1 MTKIKNTKKGMAK
14 KTLSMSLV
22 VAMLATSNVPVWAAE
37 FSDGTDVAVTS
48 DAEVPVVT
56 ETPADDTADAFSAE
70 EEAPVVTDE
79 TADAA
84 TEVVEKG
91 DLILDN
97 VTVSKSQTFGLNKKV
112 AVTGTI
118 KYKNGNDIQVLDDY
132 YFGWRVKGTNNA
144 IFTDHV
150 AKDNTTDKMSFY
162 PDFVGGA
169 TFNTTADN
177 KWIESQAKNVD
188 WSQYAGKTLELYVYN
203 NEADDNI
210 KIDPTVIGETTIEK
224 CPIEGTLV
232 LDKNKLTYN
241 GKDFYYTNADKKTD
255 PSNNAVRLTSNKT
268 PSSTSAS
275 TAIALKVDSKSD
287 TVPGN
292 GSAIW
297 NDETVLKYF
306 DVSASKTAKNA
317 GEKLTVT
324 ATAKENSPYIG
335 TVTTDGPL
343 KVEPKLIDT
352 SKDLVATVD
361 AGVTYPYAGKNV
373 KVDLTKV
380 HLKESD
386 DLSGADLS
394 SAIESAVTKAYDLGT
409 QQVVLTI
416 KKEALKNFSFK
427 TLKEKTFTLDTSNAT
442 DANKVTITQRDL
454 ENDCTISIKHDGK
467 VLDKTTVADFVK
479 DYLEIKDKDGTSLK
493 ATTTTSGSTTT
504 EQAGTGLLKD
514 KDYVVTVYDKDGK
527 VITGAF
533 TGIGKAY
540 TISVTAQK
548 NTANPA
554 AQTCIRGQEL
564 TVSVTDNIVGKVSY
578 TNQANYKPAYT
589 GEAIK
594 PSKADLGALEITGL
608 DGRKVEF
615 QSDQWE
621 FTGNYTNNVNAATYN
636 EDGTI
641 IKTLAYAEVKILG
654 NNSYTGQTVQVPF
667 EILPLTVTESS
678 VTVPKTIT
686 YNQGYGEAKDY
697 NVQLVVTAKDATGK
711 IVKGLSADDY
721 TVKYEYIDGLNS
733 DNHPKAGTEGT
744 NELHDYIKATIT
756 VKNPNFAGAKGQV
769 VKIPMTTKEKWSE
782 IVEKAITGDMIKI
795 NPSSYVYTGGN
806 ITPTYTV
813 LDGAIAL
820 YDKADYGDKGEY
832 EQVSITNNKEVG
844 TGTVTVK
851 GVKGKYSGTASA
863 NFTITPANTSDV
875 KVTFTDVSECQYTGR
890 QVRPRTFKATL
901 NGNDVTNQF
910 EIVGYGENVSGKGT
924 VVLKPVDGNKNFTG
938 SNITVDFNII
948 KEYVKADLN
957 VFNSN
962 GVNVTVANKPSNVKG
977 YKVTDEKTATYSGDS
992 FDFDGTAKTFAS
1004 EVLKNISKTDANGS
1018 ATAVS
1023 KAKESDFE
1031 IKYVDNISGKN
1042 TGMKDDKGNNYNIAY
1057 VYVVAKD
1064 GTGYTGT
1071 KSFTTADGTTIKGVV
1086 DYVAFAIKNVKFV
1099 KQNIYVQNATYAGGL
1114 PVKPSVLVQINGN
1127 TLVEGKDYTLTLD
1140 ANKHNDPSGVNFVNV
1155 TDGKVYKVTVTGING
1170 YTGSSVG
1177 STAADALTW
1186 GIDKKDI
1193 KDCDVK
1199 VTNGVVTVMN
1209 GYIPVPTTEYTS
1221 KNNGDGTYT
1230 VTANSTSKNYTGSKT
1245 VKADGKAADEKPDAP
1260 MISSVKVVGNKATA
1274 ILSGDSEGAAG
1285 YDYVISTDRD
1295 CITNKDY
1302 DSVNKNQVQT
1312 STTFKY
1318 VQQGTYYAYCHAWK
1332 RDANGKKVF
1341 SDWSNAYPFVVSA
1354 ITPDAPVITNVKV
1367 SGSTIKV
1374 TYKAAAN
1381 ATGYDVVLGTDSKKE
1396 NGETRPYHYGNHK
1409 VLNLKEGTV
1418 TATFKKVPKGTWV
1431 VGMHAFNRTSEDGKK
1446 VFSPWSNLKKATVK

>member
-37 FSDGTDVAVTS
+37 FSDGTDAAV
-48 DAEVPVVT
+48 ET
-56 ETPADDTADAFSAE
+56 EAPATEDTTDVFTAE

-79 TADAA
+79 STTDAA
-84 TEVVEKG
+84 TAVVEKG

-97 VTVSKSQTFGLNKKV
+97 VTVSKSQTFGSNEKV

-118 KYKNGNDIQVLDDY
+118 KYKDGNEVKELTDY
-132 YFGWRVKGTNNA
+132 YFGWRVKGTTNA
-144 IFTDHV
+144 IFTDRV
-150 AKDNTTDKMSFY
+150 ASDNTTDKMSFY

-169 TFNTTADN
+169 TYTN
-177 KWIESQAKNVD
+177 KKDWIESAAKDID

-210 KIDPTVIGETTIEK
+210 KIDPTVIGETTINK
-224 CPIEGTLV
+224 CAIDGKLV
-232 LDKNKLTYN
+232 LDKDNTTNKITYN
-241 GKDFYYTNADKKTD
+241 GKDFYYTNADKTTD
-255 PSNNAVRLTSNKT
+255 TSVNAVRLV
-268 PSSTSAS
+268 SSGA
-275 TAIALKVDSKSD
+275 ALTGKNGGSVEGDAAPGVDA
-287 TVPGN
+287 N
-292 GSAIW
+292 GAAATW
-297 NDETVLKYF
+297 DAATVLKYF
-306 DVSASKTAKNA
+306 DVSATKTAKNA
-317 GEKLTVT
+317 DEKLTVT
-324 ATAKENSPYIG
+324 ATAKADSPYTG
-335 TVTTDGPL
+335 TVSAEVTVQKKQINTA
-343 KVEPKLIDT
+343 T
-352 SKDLVATVD
+352 DLVATLD
-361 AGVTYPYAGKNV
+361 AGITYPYAGKNI

-394 SAIESAVTKAYDLGT
+394 SAIESATTVDYSIGS
-409 QQVVLTI
+409 QQVALTI
-416 KKEALKNFSFK
+416 KKDALKNFSFK
-427 TLKEKTFTLDTSNAT
+427 TPNEKTFVLKTSNAS

-493 ATTTTSGSTTT
+493 ASTTTSGSTTI
-504 EQAGTGLLKD
+504 EQTGTGLLKD
-514 KDYVVTVYDKDGK
+514 KDYVVTVYDEDGK

-540 TISVTAQK
+540 KISVTAQK

-554 AQTCIRGQEL
+554 AQTCVRGQEL
-564 TVSVTDNIVGKVSY
+564 TVSVTDNIVGTVSY

-594 PSKADLGALEITGL
+594 PSKTDLGALEITGL

-621 FTGNYTNNVNAATYN
+621 FTGNYTNNVNATTYN
-636 EDGTI
+636 KDGS
-641 IKTLAYAEVKILG
+641 IKAQAYAEVKILG

-667 EILPLTVTESS
+667 EILPLTVTPSS

-686 YNQGYGEAKDY
+686 YNKGYGAASDY

-711 IVKGLSADDY
+711 IVKGLSANDY
-721 TVKYEYIDGLNS
+721 SVKYEYVDGTKDTPANT
-733 DNHPKAGTEGT
+733 DAQ
-744 NELHDYIKATIT
+744 NELHDFIKATIT
-756 VKNPNFAGAKGQV
+756 VKNSNFAGAQGKV
-769 VKIPMTTKEKWSE
+769 VEIPMPATQYTE
-782 IVEKAITGDMIKI
+782 IVEKAITSDMIKI
-795 NPSSYVYTGGN
+795 NPSSYTYTGGN

-820 YDKADYGDKGEY
+820 YDKAEYGDKGEY

-851 GVKGKYSGTASA
+851 GVAGKYSGTASA

-875 KVTFTDVSECQYTGR
+875 KVTFTKDDECQYTGK

-901 NGNDVTNQF
+901 NGNDVTDQF
-910 EIVGYGENVSGKGT
+910 EIVSYGENVSGKGT
-924 VVLKPVDGNKNFTG
+924 VELKPVDGNKNFTG
-938 SNITVDFNII
+938 SNISAEFNII

-962 GVNVTVANKPSNVKG
+962 GANVTVANKASNIKG
-977 YKVTDEKTATYSGDS
+977 YKVTDEKATAYTGDS

-1004 EVLKNISKTDANGS
+1004 EAIKNLIKSDGS
-1018 ATAVS
+1018 TT

-1031 IKYVDNISGKN
+1031 IKYIDNISGKN
-1042 TGMKDDKGNNYNIAY
+1042 TGMKDSKGNQYNIAY

-1140 ANKHNDPSGVNFVNV
+1140 ANKYKDPSGVNFVNV

-1170 YTGSSVG
+1170 YAGSG
-1177 STAADALTW
+1177 SDIIDLTW

-1199 VTNGVVTVMN
+1199 VTDGVVTVMN

-1230 VTANSTSKNYTGSKT
+1230 VTANSASKNYTGSKT
-1245 VKADGKAADEKPDAP
+1245 VNATGKAENEKPDAP
-1260 MISSVKVVGNKATA
+1260 MISSVKVVGNKATV
-1274 ILSGDSEGAAG
+1274 ILSGDSNGAAG

-1302 DSVNKNQVQT
+1302 TSVNKNQVQT

-1381 ATGYDVVLGTDSKKE
+1381 ATGYDVVLGTSSKKE
-1396 NGETRPYHYGNHK
+1396 NGETRPYNYGAHK
-1409 VLNLKEGTV
+1409 KLNLKEGTV
-1418 TATFKKVPKGTWV
+1418 TATFKNVPKGTWT

>member
-37 FSDGTDVAVTS
+37 FSDGSEASVATEAPAAETFSDDVA
-48 DAEVPVVT
+48 
-56 ETPADDTADAFSAE
+56 
-70 EEAPVVTDE
+70 EAPVVEDTTEAD
-79 TADAA
+79 TTDAA
-84 TEVVEKG
+84 TVTEAG
-91 DLILDN
+91 DLILDD
-97 VTVSKSQTFGLNKKV
+97 VTITKSATFGANEKV
-112 AVTGTI
+112 AVSGTI
-118 KYKNGNDIQVLDDY
+118 KYKDGSDVKELKDY
-132 YFGWRVKGTNNA
+132 YFGWRVKGTTNA
-144 IFTDHV
+144 IFTDRV
-150 AKDNTTDKMSFY
+150 ASDNTTDKMSFI
-162 PDFVGGA
+162 PDFA
-169 TFNTTADN
+169 DASSWTA
-177 KWIESQAKNVD
+177 SQARHID
-188 WSQYAGKTLELYVYN
+188 WSEYAGKTLELYVYN
-203 NEADDNI
+203 NENPDDINI
-210 KIDPTVIGETTIEK
+210 APTVIGETTINK
-224 CPIEGTLV
+224 CAIEGTLV
-232 LDKNKLTYN
+232 LDKDNTTNKLTYN
-241 GKDFYYTNADKKTD
+241 GKDFYYTDNTADGSD
-255 PSNNAVRLTSNKT
+255 NAVKLVNSGAALTVTKG
-268 PSSTSAS
+268 
-275 TAIALKVDSKSD
+275 D
-287 TVPGN
+287 TVPGVS
-292 GSAIW
+292 GSTWTAA
-297 NDETVLKYF
+297 TVLKYF
-306 DVSASKTAKNA
+306 DVAATKTAKNA
-317 GEKLTVT
+317 NEKLTVT
-324 ATAKENSPYIG
+324 ATAKADSPYIG
-335 TVTTDGPL
+335 TVTTVEPL

-394 SAIESAVTKAYDLGT
+394 SAIESAVTKDYGLGT
-409 QQVVLTI
+409 QQVKLTI
-416 KKEALKNFSFK
+416 KKDALKNFKFSN
-427 TLKEKTFTLDTSNAT
+427 TTYDTFDLDTSNAT

-467 VLDKTTVADFVK
+467 VLDNTTVAAFVK

-514 KDYVVTVYDKDGK
+514 NDYVVTVYDKDGK

-564 TVSVTDNIVGKVSY
+564 TVSVTDNIVGEVSY

-621 FTGNYTNNVNAATYN
+621 FTGNYTNNINATTYN
-636 EDGTI
+636 KDGS
-641 IKTLAYAEVKILG
+641 IKAQAYAEVKILG
-654 NNSYTGQTVQVPF
+654 NNSYTGQTIQVPF

-678 VTVPKTIT
+678 VTVPKTVT
-686 YNQGYGEAKDY
+686 YNKGYGEAKDY

-721 TVKYEYIDGLNS
+721 TVKYEYVDGINANAAEQIQEN
-733 DNHPKAGTEGT
+733 DIAQ

-756 VKNPNFAGAKGQV
+756 VKNPNFAGTQGKV
-769 VKIPMTTKEKWSE
+769 VEIPMTTKEKWSE
-782 IVEKAITGDMIKI
+782 IVEKAITSDMIKI

-820 YDKADYGDKGEY
+820 YDKAEYDDKGEY

-851 GVKGKYSGTASA
+851 GVTGKYSGTASA

-875 KVTFTDVSECQYTGR
+875 KVTFYKDDECQYTGR

-910 EIVGYGENVSGKGT
+910 EIVSYGENVSGKGT

-962 GVNVTVANKPSNVKG
+962 GANVTSS
-977 YKVTDEKTATYSGDS
+977 YKVTNEKTTAYTGKS

-1018 ATAVS
+1018 TTAVS

-1042 TGMKDDKGNNYNIAY
+1042 TGMKDSSNNSYNIAY

-1086 DYVAFAIKNVKFV
+1086 DYVAFAIKNVAFV
-1099 KQNIYVQNATYAGGL
+1099 KQNVYVQNATYAGGL

-1140 ANKHNDPSGVNFVNV
+1140 ANGHNDPSGVNFVNV

-1177 STAADALTW
+1177 STEADALTW

-1332 RDANGKKVF
+1332 RDENGKKVF

-1381 ATGYDVVLGTDSKKE
+1381 ATGYDVVLGTGSKKE
-1396 NGETRPYHYGNHK
+1396 NGETRPYQYGNHK
-1409 VLNLKEGTV
+1409 KLNLKEGTV
-1418 TATFKKVPKGTWV
+1418 TATFKNVPKGTWV